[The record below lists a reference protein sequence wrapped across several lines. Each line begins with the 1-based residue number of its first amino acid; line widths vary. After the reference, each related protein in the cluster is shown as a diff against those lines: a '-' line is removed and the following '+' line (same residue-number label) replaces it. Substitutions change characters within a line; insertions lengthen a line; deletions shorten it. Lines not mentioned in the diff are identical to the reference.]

1 MRPFDKTFRRG
12 LHRSR
17 NGLILGVCKG
27 IADYFDFSVFWVRG
41 IVVICLILSGF
52 WPITGLY
59 FLAALLMKPEPVI
72 PIHSEGEQ
80 EFYDSYVSSRRGA
93 VDVDLNPVRS
103 IPFPGIA
110 KLRGKLEEA
119 GFPAAEQDNPL
130 ANLVISHG
138 VVRPGRR

>member
-1 MRPFDKTFRRG
+1 MKRFEKTFRG
-12 LHRSR
+12 GIHRSR

-27 IADYFDFSVFWVRG
+27 VADYFDFSVFWVRG

-93 VDVDLNPVRS
+93 VDRIKRRYENLERRIRRMEHTVTSREFDWDNRLNS
-103 IPFPGIA
+103 
-110 KLRGKLEEA
+110 
-119 GFPAAEQDNPL
+119 
-130 ANLVISHG
+130 
-138 VVRPGRR
+138 RP